1 MQDENQQL
9 QTLEDIKQ
17 MMTRSSRFIS
27 LSGWSGVAAGVCAL
41 IGAWLA
47 YGQISRYQFEQ
58 SGSFSEDRSATGYAF
73 RDGYLYLTYNLI
85 YIAIG
90 TFVAAFIFAF
100 LFTYLR
106 SRKAGVAIWGYTS
119 RKLMINVAVPMIAGG
134 LLILRMVELGYYNLA
149 APASLLFYGLAL
161 INASKFTLPEIRYLG
176 YSQLVLGAVNL
187 WLPGYGLFFWAAGFG
202 VLHILYGIIMWNR
215 YERNQ

>member
-41 IGAWLA
+41 VGAWLA
-47 YGQISRYQFEQ
+47 HGQISRFLASYQVND
-58 SGSFSEDRSATGYAF
+58 SAPDRRIPF
-73 RDGYLYLTYNLI
+73 RYHYESLEYNLI

-90 TFVAAFIFAF
+90 TFAAAFALAF

-134 LLILRMVELGYYNLA
+134 LLILRMVGLGYYSLA

-176 YSQLVLGAVNL
+176 YSELVLGAINL
-187 WLPGYGLFFWAAGFG
+187 WLPGYGLLFWAVGFG